1 MSKEIGVN
9 NWKRTEACGTMR
21 SADVGKEVV
30 LNGWVHRQRDF
41 GDLVFI
47 DLRDR
52 TGIVQIVVDKKDAP
66 DLVATANSLR
76 SEFVVSVRGVIRARR
91 PGTENANLPTGEIE
105 VAATGLEILN
115 ASKGLP
121 FQVSDE
127 DQMRLVDETLRVKY
141 RYLDLRRPAMYS
153 MLELRHRAIKRIRD
167 YMDSQTFIEI
177 ETPLFTKSTPEG
189 ARDYLVPYRLEP
201 GLFYALPQSPQQY
214 KQLLMVAG
222 CERYFQIAR
231 CFRDEAQRADR
242 LPEFTQLD
250 VEMSFVEQEDVLKI
264 IEGMTIDV
272 VEHLSDK
279 QLPKPFPRLT
289 WDEALS
295 RYGSDKPDLRFGL
308 ELVDLSDIVRTSGF
322 SVFESALANGGQVK
336 AVRYPGG
343 ASLSRKEVDELG
355 TFSKEFGAKGLATIA
370 VIQAEPLEVK
380 SAISKFLTEEQIRNI
395 VTAVAAEAGD
405 QICIIADP
413 KPAVVANV
421 LGRLRL
427 EIGRRKGLRDPNVLQ
442 FAIITDF
449 PLVQWD
455 EEAQRWEAEH
465 HPFTMP
471 YEEHLAYFDTDPS
484 KIRAQCYDLV
494 CNGQESGS
502 GSIRIHRA
510 DIQARVF
517 DLLGISRE
525 KQQERFAH
533 ILEAFA
539 YGAPPHG
546 GFATGIDRL
555 LMNLLDE
562 PNIREVIAFPKMG
575 FGYDPLMDAPSSVD
589 DVQLQELGLRIVP
602 RKKSELR

>member
-1 MSKEIGVN
+1 VN
-9 NWKRTEACGTMR
+9 NWKRTEHCGTMR
-21 SADVGKEVV
+21 SSDIDREVV
-30 LNGWVHRQRDF
+30 LNGWAHRQRDF

-66 DLVATANSLR
+66 ELVATANSLR
-76 SEFVVSVRGVIRARR
+76 SEFVLSVRGVVRARR
-91 PGTENANLPTGEIE
+91 PGTENANLSTGEIE
-105 VAATGLEILN
+105 VSATGLEILN
-115 ASKGLP
+115 ASRGLP

-250 VEMSFVEQEDVLKI
+250 VEMSFVEQEDVLQL

-279 QLPKPFPRLT
+279 SLPKPFPRLT

-295 RYGSDKPDLRFGL
+295 RFGSDKPDMRFGL
-308 ELVDLSDIVRTSGF
+308 ELVDLCDIVRPAGF
-322 SVFESALANGGQVK
+322 AVFESALANGGQVK

-343 ASLSRKEVDELG
+343 GSLSRKEVDDLG
-355 TFSKEFGAKGLATIA
+355 KFCLEFGAKGLATIS
-370 VIQAEPLEVK
+370 VTQIDPVEVK
-380 SAISKFLTEEQIRNI
+380 SPLSKFLNAEQIQSI
-395 VTAVAAEAGD
+395 LTAVEAEAGD
-405 QICIIADP
+405 LICIIADP

-442 FAIITDF
+442 FVLVTDF
-449 PLVQWD
+449 PLVQWN
-455 EEAQRWEAEH
+455 EEERRWDAEH

-471 YEEHLAYFDTDPS
+471 YEEHLAYFDTDPA

-510 DIQARVF
+510 DIQTRVF

-525 KQQERFAH
+525 VQQERFAH
-533 ILEAFA
+533 ILEAFS

-575 FGYDPLMDAPSSVD
+575 FGYDPMMDAPSRVD
-589 DVQLQELGLRIVP
+589 DAQLQELGLRIVP
-602 RKKSELR
+602 RKKTD